1 MQCGK
6 SFVFTMAEQAR
17 CEAKGFDVPRRCPDC
32 RRKKEKTESEG
43 GGWKDKG
50 RKRHSR
56 RRNNTSF
63 DMDG

>member
-1 MQCGK
+1 VPGLPPK
-6 SFVFTMAEQAR
+6 
-17 CEAKGFDVPRRCPDC
+17 KG
-32 RRKKEKTESEG
+32 KTESEG
-43 GGWKDKG
+43 GAWKDKG